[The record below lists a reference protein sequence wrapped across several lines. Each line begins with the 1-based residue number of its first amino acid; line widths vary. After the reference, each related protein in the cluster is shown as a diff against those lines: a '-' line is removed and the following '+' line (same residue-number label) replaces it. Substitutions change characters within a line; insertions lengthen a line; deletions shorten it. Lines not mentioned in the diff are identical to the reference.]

1 MNFDQYF
8 RERSDMV
15 ARVLLETTIERPSSR
30 DWRVFA
36 AGVACVASAVA
47 MQVWASHSLIDP
59 GFFARTSAFLTFMLF
74 AGIWLLSLAQGADVL
89 IARFAATSRV
99 SLAEKTLGQLLK
111 VDGTIAHKLSNRQ
124 L

>member
-15 ARVLLETTIERPSSR
+15 ARVLLETTTEKPSSR
-30 DWRVFA
+30 DWRVFS
-36 AGVACVASAVA
+36 AGVACVASAA
-47 MQVWASHSLIDP
+47 TIHVWASHSLIDP
-59 GFFARTSAFLTFMLF
+59 GFFARMSTFLTFMLF

-89 IARFAATSRV
+89 ISRFAAASRA

-111 VDGTIAHKLSNRQ
+111 VDGTIAHKLVGRHS
-124 L
+124 